1 MMNTKIEFSS
11 SCSATLLIR
20 HGRLLL
26 NKAKVKGM
34 FLTEYDQEKVL
45 EQERRDTANNERR
58 RVAIDMLT
66 DNYPMFAIAK
76 ISKLSEEAIRKL
88 ADKIGITIA

>member
-1 MMNTKIEFSS
+1 M
-11 SCSATLLIR
+11 
-20 HGRLLL
+20 LL

-66 DNYPMFAIAK
+66 DNYPMSAIAK

>member
-1 MMNTKIEFSS
+1 
-11 SCSATLLIR
+11 
-20 HGRLLL
+20 
-26 NKAKVKGM
+26 M

-66 DNYPMFAIAK
+66 DNYPMSAIAK

-88 ADKIGITIA
+88 ADKIGVTIA